1 MYSTA
6 AASSSG
12 DRRFCTS
19 IPPGRTSHSI
29 FSCSAAMVQMS
40 APPPLMVVLLDRLL
54 NSLLGLVI
62 FTISALPPLMVAIKT
77 PRTRSANLWST
88 SSCFL

>member
-1 MYSTA
+1 MA
-6 AASSSG
+6 
-12 DRRFCTS
+12 
-19 IPPGRTSHSI
+19 
-29 FSCSAAMVQMS
+29 QMS

>member
-29 FSCSAAMVQMS
+29 FSCSATMAQMS
-40 APPPLMVVLLDRLL
+40 ALPTLVAVLLDRLL
-54 NSLLGLVI
+54 NSLLGLGI
-62 FTISALPPLMVAIKT
+62 FTISAALGL
-77 PRTRSANLWST
+77 
-88 SSCFL
+88 C